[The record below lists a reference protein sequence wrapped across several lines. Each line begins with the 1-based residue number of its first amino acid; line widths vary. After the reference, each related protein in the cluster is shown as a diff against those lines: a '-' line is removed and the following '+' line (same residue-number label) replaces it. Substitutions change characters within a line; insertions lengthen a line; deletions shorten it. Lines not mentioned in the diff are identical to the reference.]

1 MKIISRNQHLK
12 VASLLGGLALFASGG
27 GAARADGGGDFE
39 TSSSGLK
46 YKIVKEGT
54 GAIPSAGQTVNVHYT
69 GWLDNFESPK

>member
-27 GAARADGGGDFE
+27 GAARADGGDFE

-46 YKIVKEGT
+46 YKIVKEGS
-54 GAIPSAGQTVNVHYT
+54 GAIPGAGQTVNVHYT
-69 GWLDNFESPK
+69 GWLDTFESPK